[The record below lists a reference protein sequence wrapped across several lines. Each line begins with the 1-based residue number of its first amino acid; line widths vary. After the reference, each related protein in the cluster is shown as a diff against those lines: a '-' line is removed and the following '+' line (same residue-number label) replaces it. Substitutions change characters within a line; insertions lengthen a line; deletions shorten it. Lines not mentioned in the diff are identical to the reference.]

1 MTERVAKF
9 RASAKGKT
17 RVAVFRRCVLV
28 EEKRV
33 RYESSATTFGPLE
46 ASRLVRALTGNS
58 PTEWVVAMYL
68 SSAGKFVGAEV
79 VGRGGSGGCGMTVA
93 DVLRGA
99 IVSAASSL
107 ILAHNHP
114 SGDARP
120 SDQDVRFTR
129 DVQQAAEL
137 VGLKL
142 LDHII
147 VTTDDFRSMAT
158 MGHL

>member
-9 RASAKGKT
+9 KVPKSKT

-28 EEKRV
+28 EETRV
-33 RYESSATTFGPLE
+33 RYESGGSEFGPLE
-46 ASRLVRALTGNS
+46 AARLIRALTGNS

-93 DVLRGA
+93 DVFRGA
-99 IVSAASSL
+99 IVAAASSI

-114 SGDARP
+114 SGDVGP
-120 SDQDVRFTR
+120 SDPDIRFTR
-129 DVQQAAEL
+129 DVQQAAGL
-137 VGLKL
+137 LGLKL
-142 LDHII
+142 LDHI
-147 VTTDDFRSMAT
+147 VVSTDDFRSMAA
-158 MGHL
+158 MGFL